1 MRKRI
6 ILIPVYFL
14 FCTLAFTQIVDGL
27 DTLYGHEWISNENPY
42 LKLTLTEDN
51 FYRIDYQSL
60 VDQGWPVATINSE
73 DYRLFH
79 LGEAVPYYSTAE
91 EGNPLASGDFLL
103 FYGQGN
109 RGELDQHL
117 YRNPEQQQL
126 NPEYSLF
133 SDKATY
139 YLSWQSGGGGL
150 RYNTLANDLTNL
162 PSAEPYVWKQ
172 AKEIFSANFMKE
184 YYRFSGATLY
194 YSHFGTGEGYGSRSI
209 NQLLADGS
217 TIQTIDLA
225 LPNAY
230 ASGPEPLLKTR
241 YTAALFE
248 HIQQL
253 KADGN
258 LIRTDSFYDWKM
270 LNVATNLPTSV
281 LADQELN
288 LEWEGLG
295 GPKDEVSIGFVQLDY
310 PATPNAANAT
320 TYACRIEPTGGRQYL
335 EVANFSGTSAVVY
348 DLANAYRIVV
358 NTISGGLLQVAL
370 PPATQPRELRIIALE
385 SNLPVPAISPVNL
398 QLPELGDANYLIL
411 THSLLRVGGDDPV
424 QAYADFRASTIGG
437 GYETA
442 VVNIDDLFD
451 QFGYGVQQHPMA
463 IRNFIA
469 WQRKVN
475 PAFQYLFIIGKGREY
490 IDLRTPANLTAA
502 LGTTLFVPS
511 FGYPASDNLL
521 ASRIDKPT
529 PLVSLG
535 RLPAINP
542 QEVRL
547 YLNKIQ
553 GMETFVAN
561 SPQTIEGRSWMKN
574 VLHLGGGSTPS
585 EQQSIKNNLA
595 NMGREI
601 EEGTFGGEVTSF
613 YKTSTDPIQSSQSE
627 GIFGR
632 INEGVSILTFFG
644 HASAGTFDF
653 NIDNPENY
661 NNTNK
666 YPLML
671 SLGCYSGNMFDSFR
685 SIGERFIFLENSGAG
700 VYGASRG
707 LGFIHALSNFGR
719 YFYEQMSTDLYGRP
733 IGDGIRATISNFENF
748 SDQAYGTLNEQFTLH
763 GDPAFRLNP
772 SLGPDFVPEPA
783 SIKFNPSI
791 LSIQNDSFQL
801 SFTVLNLGTYVED
814 SISVNMNQQL
824 PNGEVRFLKS
834 MRIVAP
840 GYSVELSTKI
850 PSLGKDAVGLNR
862 LLLEVDAGYEVLES
876 PVLFA
881 EDNNELRQNNGE
893 LGVPFFVID
902 NAAKPVW
909 PANYALVNNPEL
921 ILKAATADAL
931 APERSY
937 ILQLDTTPDFT
948 FPIDQIERFQ
958 RGGVIR
964 WQPVN
969 DWQDSVVYYW
979 RIAPD
984 SSYTGGT
991 YLWET
996 SSFTFLNE
1004 ASSGWGQ
1011 GHWGQWLKGTF
1022 SDLALNE
1029 QKRFA
1034 FEIQEFNVRVRN
1046 KLWDAGDRPGLHYNF
1061 ESPASSVRPWN
1072 YLNEGVAVVVYEPDD
1087 PNGFWRNPPGAG
1099 TFNAGDYGV
1108 PTGGSRVFAFP
1119 TQSIEQRENLAV
1131 FLTEIV
1137 PEDAYVLFFT
1147 ILKGVEPDFVP
1158 EQWAADSLT
1167 TGRNIFQILEENG
1180 GVLARQ
1186 LEFFGSVPYTLF
1198 YKKNQ
1203 GVLGEAITP
1212 DPNGEINVDT
1222 YIPTTLTNGSY
1233 FSPIIGPAQN
1243 WDDLSWGFADFSPM
1257 DSCQLIIYAGMSR
1270 MNLDSISSII
1280 VDLQDNTLDLAS
1292 LQLEAFPYLQLKWQ
1306 AFDEENRTP
1315 PQLKYWHITHLEP
1328 LELAFDA
1335 ASYFVASPDSLAQG
1349 ATYDFSVGIT
1359 NLSSV
1364 QVMDSISV
1372 SYVWQFQSSTQ
1383 EEGVRMIKAILPD
1396 SIVKWSL
1403 SLSTEAVSGESD
1415 FFAEVNP
1422 ANDPFELVRFNN
1434 FLNKKIFTI
1443 EDVIAPVIDVTFDG
1457 QHILEGD
1464 LVAGNTQVRIRISDE
1479 NPYLPL
1485 DNPALLEVY
1494 LIEPGGQR
1502 NLISTNQDQVLFFS
1516 ELNEEENWAEIL
1528 FQPEFLSDGVYK
1540 LEIKGGDPSGNL
1552 AGKLL
1557 HETSFEIIREQQISH
1572 LLPYPNPFT
1581 TQTRFVYTLTGT
1593 EPSVDVNIQ
1602 IMTISGRVV
1611 KEISSAELGTLS
1623 IGTHQTDYIWDGTD
1637 NYGDRLA
1644 NGVYLYR
1651 VVAKDQVSGQEVKH
1665 RQSEQDVFFKNGIGK
1680 IVILR

>member
-1 MRKRI
+1 
-6 ILIPVYFL
+6 
-14 FCTLAFTQIVDGL
+14 
-27 DTLYGHEWISNENPY
+27 
-42 LKLTLTEDN
+42 
-51 FYRIDYQSL
+51 
-60 VDQGWPVATINSE
+60 
-73 DYRLFH
+73 
-79 LGEAVPYYSTAE
+79 
-91 EGNPLASGDFLL
+91 
-103 FYGQGN
+103 
-109 RGELDQHL
+109 
-117 YRNPEQQQL
+117 
-126 NPEYSLF
+126 
-133 SDKATY
+133 
-139 YLSWQSGGGGL
+139 
-150 RYNTLANDLTNL
+150 
-162 PSAEPYVWKQ
+162 
-172 AKEIFSANFMKE
+172 MKE
-184 YYRFSGATLY
+184 YYRFSGTTLY
-194 YSHFGTGEGYGSRSI
+194 YSHFGIGEGYGSRSI

-217 TIQTIDLA
+217 TIQTVNLD

-230 ASGPEPLLKTR
+230 ANGPEPILETR

-258 LIRTDSFYDWKM
+258 LIRTDSFYDWKL
-270 LNVATNLPTSV
+270 LNVATNLPAEV
-281 LADQELN
+281 LTDEALN

-295 GPKDEVSIGFVQLDY
+295 GAKDEVSIGFVQLDY
-310 PATPNAANAT
+310 PATPNADNAASYT
-320 TYACRIEPTGGRQYL
+320 CRITPTGGRQYL
-335 EVANFSGTSAVVY
+335 EVANFSGTTAIVY
-348 DLANAYRIVV
+348 DLANAHRIVV
-358 NTISGGLLQVAL
+358 NNISGGLLRVAL
-370 PPATQPRELRIIALE
+370 PLASQPRELRIIGLE
-385 SNLPVPAISPVNL
+385 DNLPTPQISTANL
-398 QLPELGDANYLIL
+398 DLPELGDASYIIL
-411 THSLLRVGGDDPV
+411 THSLLRAGGDDPV
-424 QAYADFRASTIGG
+424 QAYANYRASAIGG
-437 GYETA
+437 SYQTA

-451 QFGYGVQQHPMA
+451 QFGYGVQQHPIA

-490 IDLRTPANLTAA
+490 INLRTPENLSAA

-542 QEVRL
+542 EEVRL

-574 VLHLGGGSTPS
+574 VLHLGGGSSPS
-585 EQQSIKNNLA
+585 EQQSIKNNLE

-601 EEGTFGGEVTSF
+601 EQGLFGGKVTSF

-661 NNTNK
+661 NNISK

-748 SDQAYGTLNEQFTLH
+748 TDQAYGTLNEQFTIH

-772 SLGPDFVPEPA
+772 SSGPDFVPEST
-783 SIKFNPSI
+783 SIKFTPTI

-801 SFTVLNLGTYVED
+801 SFSVLNLGSYVVD
-814 SISVNMNQQL
+814 SISVKMHQQL
-824 PNGEVRFLKS
+824 PGGDIRFLKN
-834 MRIVAP
+834 MRIAAP
-840 GYSVELSTKI
+840 AYSVDLSTKI
-850 PSLGKDAVGLNR
+850 PSIGKDAVGLNR
-862 LLLEVDAGYEVLES
+862 LLLEVDAGYEILES
-876 PVLFA
+876 PILYA
-881 EDNNELRQNNGE
+881 EDNNELRQSNGE

-909 PANYALVNNPEL
+909 PANYALVNNAEL
-921 ILKAATADAL
+921 VLKAVTADAL
-931 APERSY
+931 APERDY
-937 ILQLDTTPDFT
+937 ILQLDTTPNFT
-948 FPIDQIERFQ
+948 FPIDQTNRFQ

-964 WQPVN
+964 WQPAI
-969 DWQDSVVYYW
+969 DWQESVVYYW

-984 SSYTGGT
+984 SIYTGGT

-996 SSFTFLNE
+996 NSFTFLNN

-1011 GHWGQWLKGTF
+1011 GHWGQWLNGTF
-1022 SDLALNE
+1022 SDLELNE
-1029 QKRFA
+1029 EQRFD
-1034 FEIQEFNVRVRN
+1034 FGIQEFNVRVRN
-1046 KLWDAGDRPGLHYNF
+1046 KIWDAGDRPGLQYNF

-1072 YLNEGVAVVVYEPDD
+1072 YLDEGVAVVVYEPDD

-1119 TQSIEQRENLAV
+1119 TQNIEQRENLAV

-1147 ILKGVEPDFVP
+1147 ILKGVEPDFMP
-1158 EQWAADSLT
+1158 EQWAADSLI

-1180 GVLARQ
+1180 GALARQ
-1186 LEFFGSVPYTLF
+1186 LELLGSVPYTLF
-1198 YKKNQ
+1198 YKKNA
-1203 GVLGEAITP
+1203 GVLGEAIAP
-1212 DPNGEINVDT
+1212 DQNGEINVDT
-1222 YIPTTLTNGSY
+1222 YIPTTLSSGSY
-1233 FSPIIGPAQN
+1233 YSPIIGPVQN
-1243 WDDLSWGFADFSPM
+1243 WEDLSWGFSGLSSM
-1257 DSCQLIIYAGMSR
+1257 DSCQLVIYAGMSR
-1270 MNLDSISSII
+1270 VSLDSVSSI
-1280 VDLQDNTLDLAS
+1280 VVNLEDNMLDLAS
-1292 LQLEAFPYLQLKWQ
+1292 LNLEAFPYLQLKWQ

-1315 PQLKYWHITHLEP
+1315 PQLTYWHISHLEP

-1335 ASYFVASPDSLAQG
+1335 ASYFTSSSDSLAQG
-1349 ATYDFSVGIT
+1349 ATYDFSIGIT
-1359 NLSSV
+1359 NLSPV
-1364 QVMDSISV
+1364 NLMDSVSV
-1372 SYVWQFQSSTQ
+1372 NYAWQYQSSIQQQGNTK
-1383 EEGVRMIKAILPD
+1383 IKAILPD
-1396 SIVKWSL
+1396 SIVKWGL
-1403 SLSTEAVSGESD
+1403 SLSTESVAGESQL
-1415 FFAEVNP
+1415 FAEINP
-1422 ANDPFELVRFNN
+1422 DDDPFELVRFNN
-1434 FLNKKIFTI
+1434 FLNKKIYTI

-1464 LVAGNTQVRIRISDE
+1464 LVAGNTQVRIKISDE

-1494 LIEPGGQR
+1494 LIQPDGHR
-1502 NLISTNQDQVLFFS
+1502 NLISNNQNQVEFFS
-1516 ELNEEENWAEIL
+1516 ELSENENWAEML
-1528 FQPEFLSDGVYK
+1528 FQPEFLSDGIYK

-1552 AGKLL
+1552 AGRLL
-1557 HETSFEIIREQQISH
+1557 YETSFEIIKEQQISH
-1572 LLPYPNPFT
+1572 FLPYPNPFS
-1581 TQTRFVYTLTGT
+1581 TQTRFVYTLTGI
-1593 EPSVDVNIQ
+1593 EPSVDINIQ
-1602 IMTISGRVV
+1602 IMTVSGRVV
-1611 KEISSAELGTLS
+1611 KEINSSELGPLS
-1623 IGTHQTDYIWDGTD
+1623 IGTHQTEYVWDGND

-1651 VVAKDQVSGQEVKH
+1651 VIVKDKISGQTVKH